1 MATTVLLNGEQV
13 DFNVCVNLMDD
24 ELRELVHRDI
34 APCSDQQFLDE
45 YCKRHFDKYGED
57 FTL

>member
-45 YCKRHFDKYGED
+45 YCKRHFNKYGED

>member
-13 DFNVCVNLMDD
+13 DFDVCVNLMDD

-45 YCKRHFDKYGED
+45 YCKRHFNKYGED

>member
-13 DFNVCVNLMDD
+13 DFDACVNLMDD
-24 ELRELVHRDI
+24 DLRELVHRDI